1 MPKSLRPWRATSA
14 TPQSDPARIARLERE
29 LGIGDGEPFTDGR
42 RCLMAGWG
50 DILDSS
56 DVVADEHG
64 RISLTSEAAIHALG
78 AISSGPGGYRIH
90 VDMGFR
96 AIGPNLAVHSG
107 LYFGHTSADAYQFGI
122 AGTMGGYHLVVRQ
135 SGIMRLYQHLPGAP
149 AGRAL
154 GAGDVHTATPKAG
167 EPMTFEIDVTP
178 ETVEV
183 RRLGETSWT
192 TGPIPDD
199 MHRGGHFGL
208 SNGSVDN
215 PAARPFWDY
224 LVVTEL

>member
-1 MPKSLRPWRATSA
+1 MPKSLRPWRAASA
-14 TPQSDPARIARLERE
+14 TPQPDPVRIARLERE

-50 DILDSS
+50 DALDSV
-56 DVVADEHG
+56 DVVADEYG
-64 RISLTSEAAIHALG
+64 RISLTSETGSYGLG
-78 AISSGPGGYRIH
+78 AVTPGQGGYRIQ

-96 AIGPNLAVHSG
+96 AIGPNLAAHSG
-107 LYFGHTSADAYQFGI
+107 LYFGRASANPYQFG
-122 AGTMGGYHLVVRQ
+122 APGTMGGYHLAVRQ
-135 SGIMRLYQHLPGAP
+135 SGRMRLYRHAPGAV
-149 AGRAL
+149 AGIAL
-154 GAGDVHTATPKAG
+154 GEGDVHTAAPKAG

-183 RRLGETSWT
+183 RRLGDPPWT
-192 TGPIPDD
+192 TGPISDD
-199 MHRGGHFGL
+199 THRGGHFGL